1 MLLNELRPR
10 LAHSLDNPD
19 PDLSSFPLRVFQPR
33 LVGLLFRFERFRQRR
48 KFEADVFEKQPL
60 FNDFRHALL

>member
-19 PDLSSFPLRVFQPR
+19 PDLSSFPLREFQTR
-33 LVGLLFRFERFRQRR
+33 LLRLCFRLERFRQRR
-48 KFEADVFEKQPL
+48 EFETDVFEKQPL